1 MIETAVGEVNE
12 ESDTDA
18 KEIANSLSHA
28 DITLGPVPLTRSEK
42 GLKAAF
48 QYVKRAQHLRKREG

>member
-18 KEIANSLSHA
+18 KEIANSLTHA
-28 DITLGPVPLTRSEK
+28 DITHGPNPLTKREK
-42 GLKAAF
+42 GWKAAF
-48 QYVKRAQHLRKREG
+48 HYCAVTLLLQLSR

>member
-18 KEIANSLSHA
+18 
-28 DITLGPVPLTRSEK
+28 DITLGPDPLTRPEK

-48 QYVKRAQHLRKREG
+48 HSVKRDQHLRKREG